1 MTKLSVI
8 IPTFGRAP
16 SLKRTIESLLEQSIK
31 PFEILVIDQNS
42 PGWLVMNWGV
52 AILRPAY
59 PFRDANASRA
69 RNLGYLLSEGDTFVH
84 R

>member
-16 SLKRTIESLLEQSIK
+16 SLKRTIESLLEQSIE

-42 PGWLVMNWGV
+42 PGWLANELGGV

-59 PFRDANASRA
+59 PFGHA
-69 RNLGYLLSEGDTFVH
+69 
-84 R
+84 